1 MIPEL
6 ALVPFVAFFGI
17 VGMVIGSFL
26 NVVAYRVPAGDTLL
40 RDSRCPRCEAPVRWW
55 QNVPV
60 LSWLLLRGRCASCR
74 APISVR
80 YPVVE
85 LITGVTFAAV
95 ALWWSLAPDAAYT
108 PAAAQLLELTAF
120 LWFAASGIVLTV
132 IDLDTR
138 RLPHAITTTTLVV
151 CTVLLS
157 AAAAAGSG
165 WDAALRAG
173 IGAAGLFVFY
183 ATLRLIRPDGMGG
196 GDVRLAA
203 VCGLM
208 LGWLGWGPLLVGAFA
223 AFALGGLFGV
233 ALMLRGRAGR
243 RSAIAFGPWI
253 VVGAWLGV
261 FAGEQLAIS
270 YLTMSGVV

>member
-1 MIPEL
+1 MPP
-6 ALVPFVAFFGI
+6 VR
-17 VGMVIGSFL
+17 GSGA
-26 NVVAYRVPAGDTLL
+26 VVAERARSVVAAASRTLRVVPGTDFRPL
-40 RDSRCPRCEAPVRWW
+40 SR
-55 QNVPV
+55 
-60 LSWLLLRGRCASCR
+60 RGIDHRVA
-74 APISVR
+74 
-80 YPVVE
+80 
-85 LITGVTFAAV
+85 FAAV
-95 ALWWSLAPDAAYT
+95 ALWWSLAPDAAST

-138 RLPHAITTTTLVV
+138 RLPHAITTTALVV
-151 CTVLLS
+151 CTVLLG
-157 AAAAAGSG
+157 AAAATGAG

-196 GDVRLAA
+196 GDVRLAG

-223 AFALGGLFGV
+223 AFALGGVFGI

-261 FAGEQLAIS
+261 FAGESLAVS
-270 YLTMSGVV
+270 YLTLSGVV